1 MMRLPLT
8 ITGRRAG
15 ALCACAA
22 IGMPQPQNTN
32 TQRTQSVASPNPTID
47 DSKTKTSDAPKK
59 VEGTPVQPAAATTQA
74 PMKTTKGKKSKHR
87 RTKPGGD

>member
-1 MMRLPLT
+1 
-8 ITGRRAG
+8 
-15 ALCACAA
+15 
-22 IGMPQPQNTN
+22 MPRQNTN
-32 TQRTQSVASPNPTID
+32 PQPAQAGVVASPNPTVD
-47 DSKTKTSDAPKK
+47 DSRTKPSDAPKK